1 MPGVLDGLK
10 VLDLSWGIAGPMTAM
25 LLADHGARVT
35 RIERPQGDPFGG
47 LLGYKVWNRGKR
59 SAVLDLK
66 DPADHALFL
75 KLAADAD
82 VLVESFAPGVTG
94 RLGIDHDTLAA
105 INSRLIY
112 CSITAYGE
120 GTPDAD
126 RKGYDALV
134 AARVGLQFEQRGYP
148 EGAVWHMTGRENPF
162 IDAAEI
168 QPDWVQGADREG
180 PLFVSSPW
188 PSLGAFFSASTGIAA
203 ALLAREKTGR
213 GQKVSTSL
221 QQGAMACASG
231 VWQRM
236 EEPDA
241 PGFNTWILSSKS
253 PKGHFK
259 CKDGR
264 WVHNWVPNPRFILGA
279 SSGGTINATPDLTV
293 QNDPDRFGIGPEELL
308 VMAHYQPI
316 LQDAI
321 GKFSASEWV
330 EAARIAEMTMQEC
343 RPLEEAL
350 TDPLLIDDRCVTTV
364 DDPELGPINQVGITY
379 RLTNSQGQVQGP
391 ARPRGADTDA
401 VKAEAASLPDPVRSE
416 VESVAGDAPLKGVRV
431 LDLGL
436 AIAGPFGCQL
446 LADLGAE
453 VIKINALWDTYWHKN
468 HIAYVANRGKSS
480 IALMLKHPKAMAI
493 LKDLIASAD
502 VVQHNMRY
510 DAAQRLGLDYET
522 LAKEFPRLIYCH
534 TRGFE
539 KGPRMG
545 LPGNDQTGACLS
557 GIQHEDGAVWA
568 GGKPVWALS
577 SLGDT
582 GNGFLSAI
590 GILNAL
596 RERETTDKGQF
607 VDTSIVNACLLNTSY
622 AVAKPDGSAVDRQ
635 RLDKDQTGFTPHY
648 RLYEARDEWVQVAAV
663 SDTAKAAFD
672 KLVAGDAAGFFAGR
686 SAADA
691 LAALADAGVPA
702 ELSDDTASLRLFDS
716 ALFKQ
721 RGWTAEYHDPAVG
734 KLEQVGLTYE
744 LSGTPGV
751 IQGPPLIVGKD
762 TAKILAGLGYDEA
775 AIDELAGDGAIA
787 CDPPRATQKQMK
799 SPWQ

>member
-25 LLADHGARVT
+25 LLADHGAQVT
-35 RIERPQGDPFGG
+35 RIERPQGDPFSDM
-47 LLGYKVWNRGKR
+47 LGYKVWNRGKR

-66 DPADHALFL
+66 DSGDRALFL

-82 VLVESFAPGVTG
+82 ILVESFAPGVMK
-94 RLGIDHDTLAA
+94 RLGVDHEALAA
-105 INSRLIY
+105 INPRLIY

-120 GTPDAD
+120 GMPDEG

-134 AARVGLQFEQRGYP
+134 AARVGLQFEQRGYA

-162 IDAAEI
+162 VDAAEI
-168 QPDWVQGADREG
+168 QPEWVQGANREG

-203 ALLAREKTGR
+203 ALLSREKTGR

-253 PKGHFK
+253 PKGHFR

-264 WVHNWVPNPRFILGA
+264 WVHNWVPNPRFILSA
-279 SSGGTINATPDLTV
+279 SAGDTLNATPDLTV

-321 GKFSASEWV
+321 AKFSAAEWV
-330 EAARIAEMTMQEC
+330 EAARVAEMTMQEC
-343 RPLEEAL
+343 RPLEESL

-379 RLTNSQGQVQGP
+379 RLSNSQGQVQGP
-391 ARPRGADTDA
+391 AHPRGADTDA
-401 VKAEAASLPDPVRSE
+401 VKAEAAALPDPVK
-416 VESVAGDAPLKGVRV
+416 AQPTPAPADPPLKGVRV

-453 VIKINALWDTYWHKN
+453 VIKVNALWDTYWHKN

-480 IALMLKHPKAMAI
+480 IALMLKHPKAMGI
-493 LKDLIASAD
+493 LKELIASAD

-510 DAAQRLGLDYET
+510 DAAQRLGIDYET
-522 LAKEFPRLIYCH
+522 LSKDHPRLVYCH

-545 LPGNDQTGACLS
+545 LPGNDQTGACLA
-557 GIQHEDGAVWA
+557 GIQHEDGGVSA
-568 GGKPVWALS
+568 GGKPIWSLT

-596 RERETTDKGQF
+596 MERERTGKGQF

-622 AVAKPDGSAVDRQ
+622 AVARPDGGALDRP
-635 RLDKDQTGFTPHY
+635 RLDKDQTGFTPYY
-648 RLYEARDEWVQVAAV
+648 RLYEAADKWVQVAAV
-663 SDTAKAAFD
+663 SDAQKAAFD
-672 KLVAGDAAGFFAGR
+672 TLAAGDAAAFFAGR
-686 SAADA
+686 SAGDA
-691 LAALADAGVPA
+691 LAALAAAGIPA
-702 ELSDDTASLRLFDS
+702 ELSDDTASLRLFDN

-762 TAKILAGLGYDEA
+762 TQKILAGLGYDEA
-775 AIDELAGDGAIA
+775 AIDDLAGEGAIA